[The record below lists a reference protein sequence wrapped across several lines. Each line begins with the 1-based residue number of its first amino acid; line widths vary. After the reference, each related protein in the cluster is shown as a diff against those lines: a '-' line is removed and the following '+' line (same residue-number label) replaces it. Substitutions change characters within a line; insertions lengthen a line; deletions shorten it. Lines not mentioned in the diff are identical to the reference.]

1 MKLKRLKVVIGC
13 FALSLVIESVAGHA
27 ADVAYGASAGL
38 QESQIAEGLQVTTQ
52 EDHEESSEKEESG
65 DEETEKK
72 DEEAEKEDTNKE
84 DEGTEKE
91 DTKEDTNK
99 EDEGTENEDTEKKDE
114 DTENEDADKKNEVK
128 LDKPVLYAFS
138 KPGHKIKLKWG
149 KSKNAAEY
157 MLYRSIEKNS
167 GFHRIYKTKTN
178 TRYYLD
184 EGRID
189 GKTYYYKLTAFSKGR
204 TKRADSKIVKGC
216 SLKKAELTQIS
227 NLSGSQKLIL
237 HWKSVKGAAGYQIQR
252 RNQAGQYKDVASV
265 KGKKLSYTDRN
276 RSGGK
281 IYSYR
286 VCAEDANGG
295 HGNYSAASSQMAI
308 DKNKKMIALTYDDGP
323 SDYTPVVLNALEK
336 YGAHATFFVVGNR
349 VNNYG
354 SSIRREVAL
363 GCEIGNHTYGHNSL
377 GSLGA
382 SQVQSVLAA
391 TNRTVKKQA
400 GVDIHIMRPP
410 GGGYNS
416 ITCAAAGMP
425 LILWSVDTLD
435 WKTRNTAATIQC
447 VQQNARDGAV
457 VLMHDLHQPT
467 ANAADA
473 IISYLKSAGYQMLT
487 VSEMAAYRGGLAAG
501 VVYTQFGK

>member
-13 FALSLVIESVAGHA
+13 FALSLVIESVTGRAV
-27 ADVAYGASAGL
+27 DVAYGAATGQ
-38 QESQIAEGLQVTTQ
+38 QESQIAEGLQVMTQ
-52 EDHEESSEKEESG
+52 EDHEGSSEKE
-65 DEETEKK
+65 DTEKK
-72 DEEAEKEDTNKE
+72 DEGTDQEDTDKEDEGTEKEDTDKEDTNKE

-91 DTKEDTNK
+91 DT
-99 EDEGTENEDTEKKDE
+99 
-114 DTENEDADKKNEVK
+114 DKKKEVK
-128 LDKPVLYAFS
+128 LEKPVLYAFS
-138 KPGHKIKLKWG
+138 KPNHKIKLKWG

-157 MLYRSIEKNS
+157 MLYRSTEKDS
-167 GFHRIYKTKTN
+167 GFHRIYKTKSN

-189 GKTYYYKLTAFSKGR
+189 GIAYYYKLTVFSKGR
-204 TKRADSKIVKGC
+204 KKRADSKIVKGR
-216 SLKKAELTQIS
+216 SLNKTELTQIS
-227 NLSGSQKLIL
+227 NLSGSQNLVL
-237 HWKSVKGAAGYQIQR
+237 HWKSVKGAAVYRIQR
-252 RNQAGQYKDVASV
+252 RNQAGQYKDIASV
-265 KGKKLSYTDRN
+265 KGKKLTYTDRN

-281 IYSYR
+281 IYTYR

-308 DKNKKMIALTYDDGP
+308 DENKKMIALTYDDGP

-349 VNNYG
+349 VNNYS

-391 TNRTVKKQA
+391 TNQVVKNQA

-416 ITCAAAGMP
+416 TVCAAAGMP

-447 VQQNARDGAV
+447 VQQNACDGAV

-501 VVYTQFGK
+501 AVYRQFGK